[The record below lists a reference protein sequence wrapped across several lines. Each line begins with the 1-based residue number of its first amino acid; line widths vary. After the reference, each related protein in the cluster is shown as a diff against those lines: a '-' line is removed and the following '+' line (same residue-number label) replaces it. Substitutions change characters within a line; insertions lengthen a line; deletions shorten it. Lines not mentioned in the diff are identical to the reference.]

1 MTKSVFIAGSTG
13 SIGTQ
18 ALAVCKMHNIE
29 VESLSAG
36 SNVDLLV
43 SQAKKFNVKKIHIN
57 NENKYKELKE
67 KLPGDAEIFVGE
79 KGLIGL
85 IKESK
90 ADTFL
95 NGITGSAGLI
105 PTVTAIEKKMKIALA
120 NKETIVCGGEYV
132 MALAKNDNVD
142 IMPVDSEHSA
152 VFQSMLGNKH
162 GQIKRIILTASGGP
176 FFGKTDLKNIK
187 IEDALNHPNWSM
199 GKKITIDSA
208 TLMNKG
214 LEVIEAHHLF
224 GHKPVSVVVHRESI
238 VHSMVEYDDNAII
251 AQLGSPDMTIPIQL
265 ALTYPD
271 RLASSAKHVDF
282 ETMSKLTFYPPD
294 TKTFVSLNLAYK
306 ALEIGGTMPCV
317 LNCANEVAV
326 DSFLNGKIEFY
337 EIPKYVEKAMENMS
351 VKQNYTLS
359 ELVECDKAS
368 REETKRLIDK
378 K

>member
-36 SNVDLLV
+36 SNVDLLA
-43 SQAKKFNVKKIHIN
+43 SQAKEFNVKKVHIN
-57 NENKYKELKE
+57 DENKYKELKE
-67 KLPGDAEIFVGE
+67 KLSEDTKIFVGE
-79 KGLIGL
+79 KGLIEL

-105 PTVTAIEKKMKIALA
+105 PTVMAIEKKMKIALA

-132 MALAKNDNVD
+132 MALAKKNNVD

-176 FFGKTDLKNIK
+176 FFGRTDLKNIK

-251 AQLGSPDMTIPIQL
+251 AQLGTPDMTIPIQL

-271 RLASSAKHVDF
+271 RLVSSAKPVDF

-294 TKTFVSLNLAYK
+294 TKTFVSLNLAYE
-306 ALEIGGTMPCV
+306 ALKIGGTMPCV

-326 DSFLNGKIEFY
+326 ENFLNGKIEFY
-337 EIPKYVEKAMENMS
+337 EIPKYVEKTMENMN
-351 VKQNYTLS
+351 VKQNYNLS
-359 ELVECDKAS
+359 ELVECDKVS

>member
-1 MTKSVFIAGSTG
+1 MTKTVFIAGSTG

-18 ALAVCKMHNIE
+18 ALAVCKMHNIT
-29 VESLSAG
+29 VEALSAG
-36 SNVDLLV
+36 SNSDLLLK
-43 SQAKKFNVKKIHIN
+43 QAKEFNVKKIHIN
-57 NENKYKELKE
+57 DETKYNEIKNQLS
-67 KLPGDAEIFVGE
+67 DDVEIFVG
-79 KGLIGL
+79 KDGLIDM
-85 IKESK
+85 IKDSK

-95 NGITGSAGLI
+95 NGITGSAGLV
-105 PTVTAIEKKMKIALA
+105 PTVCAIEKKMKIALA

-132 MALAKNDNVD
+132 MNKAKENGVD

-176 FFGKTDLKNIK
+176 FFGRTDLKSIK
-187 IEDALNHPNWSM
+187 TEDALKHPNWSM
-199 GKKITIDSA
+199 GRKITIDSA

-251 AQLGSPDMTIPIQL
+251 AQLGTPDMTIPIQL

-271 RLASSAKHVDF
+271 RLHSSAKPIDF
-282 ETMSKLTFYPPD
+282 ETISKLTFYPPD
-294 TKTFVSLNLAYK
+294 TKTFVSLDLAYE
-306 ALEIGGTMPCV
+306 ALKIGGTMPCI

-326 DSFLNGKIEFY
+326 ESFLNGKIEFY
-337 EIPKYVEKAMENMS
+337 EIPLYVQKTMENIK
-351 VKQNYTLS
+351 VQQNYTLPQ
-359 ELVECDKAS
+359 LVECDKIT
-368 REETKRLIDK
+368 REETYRLIDK

>member
-43 SQAKKFNVKKIHIN
+43 SQAKEFNVKKIHIN

-132 MALAKNDNVD
+132 MALAKKNNVD

-162 GQIKRIILTASGGP
+162 RQIKRIILTASGGP
-176 FFGKTDLKNIK
+176 FFGKTNLKNIK
-187 IEDALNHPNWSM
+187 IGDALNHPNWSM

-251 AQLGSPDMTIPIQL
+251 AQLGTPDMTIPIQL

-271 RLASSAKHVDF
+271 RLASSAKPVDF
-282 ETMSKLTFYPPD
+282 EIMSKLTFYPPD

-306 ALEIGGTMPCV
+306 ALEIGGTMPCI

-337 EIPKYVEKAMENMS
+337 EIPKYVEKTMENMS
-351 VKQNYTLS
+351 VKQNYNLS